1 MWYEE
6 MAQSA
11 ERRAQGKK
19 GYAVSGMRY
28 EGYGRKIKMRPA
40 DFSG

>member
-28 EGYGRKIKMRPA
+28 EEMAQSAELRAKKSMR
-40 DFSG
+40 